1 MKDLSLV
8 EKEEDGLAYDVE
20 KDPDV
25 SSNVELCLM
34 GHFLA
39 DKVIRVGPMKERIIN
54 IWWPGKGALIREIPR
69 VYLCSSSMTKVLNS
83 SLWSF
88 DNHLLIPKSIKP
100 GNVIDQIPLF
110 YVNFMVRVHS
120 LLVGFTTPVI
130 GKHLKNF
137 IERIYLLATL
147 LVKKDSYWRHRAKM
161 HWLQERGINTHLF
174 HQMAYVQ
181 RKINTIEKLQ
191 DKDD

>member
-8 EKEEDGLAYDVE
+8 EEEEDGLAYDVE

-39 DKVIRVGPMKERIIN
+39 DKVIRVGPMKERIID

-69 VYLCSSSMTKVLNS
+69 VYLCSSSMTKVLNG

-120 LLVGFTTPVI
+120 LPVGFTTPVI
-130 GKHLKNF
+130 GKHLEN
-137 IERIYLLATL
+137 LLREF
-147 LVKKDSYWRHRAKM
+147 VEYDENNKV
-161 HWLQERGINTHLF
+161 GVF
-174 HQMAYVQ
+174 
-181 RKINTIEKLQ
+181 
-191 DKDD
+191 